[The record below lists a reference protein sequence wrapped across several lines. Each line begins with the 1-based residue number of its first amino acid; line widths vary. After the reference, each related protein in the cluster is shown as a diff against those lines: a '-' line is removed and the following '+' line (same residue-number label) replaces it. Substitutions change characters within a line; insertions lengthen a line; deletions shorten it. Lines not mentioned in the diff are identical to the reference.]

1 MGNNGIDLYRQE
13 KAEKEMIPADGEG
26 VLSRN
31 RILKENPMMM
41 EKIPSSVMRTQKKE

>member
-1 MGNNGIDLYRQE
+1 MDLYRQE
-13 KAEKEMIPADGEG
+13 KAEKEMIPADGEW

-31 RILKENPMMM
+31 RILKENPKMM